1 MTSATSVLEQSYM
14 PEAAHAPSLV
24 APTGTLAP
32 PAIPQAGPW
41 PRWHAG
47 QKVPAGL
54 PVALA
59 EAWLFVPD
67 GRIVVLADATGT
79 RFWLPSS
86 SVQDGDN
93 DPAFVNRGAS
103 QQAQLDT
110 ETPHY
115 LGYATHIQEETNQHE
130 AGMHVVYRTCA
141 AVSLAAIVTN
151 VQPSTPTPGYRQA
164 FRRLRVTP
172 HRAVALLGLGP
183 AGHDRARTA
192 LTAAHTLWAVPTGSP
207 STIDELPSEG
217 SSV

>member
-1 MTSATSVLEQSYM
+1 M
-14 PEAAHAPSLV
+14 PEAVRAPSLV
-24 APTGTLAP
+24 APPGPLAP
-32 PAIPQAGPW
+32 PAVRQAGPW
-41 PRWHAG
+41 PRWHGG
-47 QKVPAGL
+47 QEVPDGL
-54 PVALA
+54 PIALA

-86 SVQDGDN
+86 SLQDGAS

-115 LGYATHIQEETNQHE
+115 LGYATYIREETKQHE
-130 AGMHVVYRTCA
+130 TGINVAYRTCA

-151 VQPSTPTPGYRQA
+151 VQPSTPTPRHREA
-164 FRRLRVTP
+164 FRRLLVTP
-172 HRAVALLGLGP
+172 HQAVALLGLGP

-192 LTAAHTLWAVPTGSP
+192 LIAAHALWAVPTGSP
-207 STIDELPSEG
+207 STIDELPSEW